1 MPDPTRQPA
10 SDCPPEL
17 ANPDLA
23 HALSVFAHLDTLAK
37 EGESVLALVASWTT
51 RVNEAM
57 TAYEALLAPA
67 ELEDEPH
74 AALAR
79 VTGVSRIATVIS
91 AVAAEVNA

>member
-23 HALSVFAHLDTLAK
+23 HALYVFAHLDTLAK
-37 EGESVLALVASWTT
+37 EGESVLALVESWTT
-51 RVNEAM
+51 RVDEAM

-67 ELEDEPH
+67 NLSDDLH
-74 AALAR
+74 AAIAR
-79 VTGVSRIATVIS
+79 STSAEAAIALRDSMTAALVS
-91 AVAAEVNA
+91 